1 MYFNYSSSSLSD
13 FMRTPHRVHRSNVLS
28 RQSLRFANFSFC
40 LSLHLFAEVAP
51 SASPDDVGGCVV
63 GRRWSRGRGERSW
76 GVWLG
81 WKGVGSDLPKLGSD
95 LPKVGSDLPNMGSHL
110 PKVGS
115 DLPKLSWEQ
124 VW

>member
-1 MYFNYSSSSLSD
+1 MYFNYSSCCLSD
-13 FMRTPHRVHRSNVLS
+13 FMRTAHRVHRSNVLS
-28 RQSLRFANFSFC
+28 RQSLRFANFSFFVC
-40 LSLHLFAEVAP
+40 LRFLNHTLHLFAEVAP

-63 GRRWSRGRGERSW
+63 GRRWSGRRGEGSW

-81 WKGVGSDLPKLGSD
+81 WKGVGSDLPK
-95 LPKVGSDLPNMGSHL
+95 VGSDL

>member
-1 MYFNYSSSSLSD
+1 MCLFRMYFNYSSSCLSD

-40 LSLHLFAEVAP
+40 LSEIHNLHLFAEVAP

-63 GRRWSRGRGERSW
+63 GGRWSGGRGERSW
-76 GVWLG
+76 GVGLR
-81 WKGVGSDLPKLGSD
+81 WKGVGSD
-95 LPKVGSDLPNMGSHL
+95 L